1 MQADSWW
8 DRVTWAYRVRW
19 VVFTCDTV
27 LLVVVRIAVTR
38 WQPDTLHDV
47 LVLSSLDLPGT
58 RNPALQPSICAATRS
73 VLPVPGSRRRC
84 RQPAPKD
91 RR

>member
-8 DRVTWAYRVRW
+8 DRATWAYRVRW

-27 LLVVVRIAVTR
+27 LLVAVRIAVTR

-58 RNPALQPSICAATRS
+58 QSRFAAFDLRRDPQCATGAR
-73 VLPVPGSRRRC
+73 
-84 RQPAPKD
+84 
-91 RR
+91 